1 MEFGSAQLNTY
12 RYILKN
18 IYQYC
23 HYIFFYAKN
32 QGYLRYYFVFKREK
46 TIPKLLSGI
55 FFRYSEYYLLNNAR
69 REEIRMEERI
79 IKTSVFFNDTLFNET
94 AEQPMDPESE
104 AEAREAPPPLR
115 FRAAASTPS
124 EGITARIFQ
133 KFSNAEP
140 LRVFPRSP

>member
-94 AEQPMDPESE
+94 AEQPIDVDLTLPDYCPDISKI
-104 AEAREAPPPLR
+104 
-115 FRAAASTPS
+115 FKCRAFAGVSAKSLN
-124 EGITARIFQ
+124 GRNITVDGSQCKDSF
-133 KFSNAEP
+133 
-140 LRVFPRSP
+140 